1 MKQISCIVVSLSLA
15 LSLALPAA
23 AAEVTFADVPRDHW
37 AYDYIQEM
45 NRKGV
50 VTGMGGGLFE
60 PEGPVSTAQFAVML
74 TAAFCPETV
83 NTDVPIGT
91 PWWMPYLEAARA
103 AGYLTDTTASW
114 DYFQTG
120 AWNEKTVTDPMTRYD
135 MAMAMWNTV
144 MAEDMVLPTDRQREA
159 AQRAIGDF
167 GAIPE
172 DYESAV
178 VAMYA
183 LGLLSGVN
191 DKGDFGG
198 AGTMTRAQSCVVM
211 RGLLNWSAS
220 GQGEGTSQEPAPE
233 KAQQPEETQQP
244 EKAQEPE
251 ETQQPEEAQEPEQP
265 AQPEEKPEDAQK
277 PQETQQ
283 PTQPEQTETTAPA
296 DDGEADS
303 GVDVAAWEQ
312 EVFDLVNQIREENG
326 LPPFVYNGT
335 LAETARAHSQDMV
348 DRNFFNH
355 NNPDGQSPFDRMKA
369 NGIRYSMAAENIA
382 AGYPSPEAVVEG
394 WMNSEG
400 HRANILGG
408 CKELGVGLALGGSY
422 GYYWTQCFATVR

>member
-1 MKQISCIVVSLSLA
+1 MKRISCIVVSLSLA

-23 AAEVTFADVPRDHW
+23 AAEATFADVPRDHW

-103 AGYLTDTTASW
+103 AGYLTDTTAGWSYTDGTW
-114 DYFQTG
+114 D
-120 AWNEKTVTDPMTRYD
+120 ADVVEAPMNRYD
-135 MAMAMWNTV
+135 MAQAMWNTV
-144 MAEDMVLPTDRQREA
+144 VAEGLTTPTGEQREA

-167 GAIPE
+167 AAIPE

-183 LGLLSGVN
+183 LGCLAGVN
-191 DKGDFGG
+191 ENGDFGG
-198 AGTMTRAQSCVVM
+198 QGNMTRAQASVVM
-211 RGLLNWSAS
+211 DRMLGLEVEETAS
-220 GQGEGTSQEPAPE
+220 QTPAEDTGSEPAG
-233 KAQQPEETQQP
+233 T
-244 EKAQEPE
+244 
-251 ETQQPEEAQEPEQP
+251 
-265 AQPEEKPEDAQK
+265 
-277 PQETQQ
+277 
-283 PTQPEQTETTAPA
+283 
-296 DDGEADS
+296 
-303 GVDVAAWEQ
+303 VAAWEQ
-312 EVFDLVNQIREENG
+312 EVFSLVNQIREENG
-326 LPPFVYNGT
+326 LKPFVYNET
-335 LAETARAHSQDMV
+335 LAETARAHSQDMI
-348 DRNFFNH
+348 DRNFFDH
-355 NNPDGQSPFDRMKA
+355 YNPDGKSPFDRMEA

-394 WMNSEG
+394 WMNSDG

-408 CKELGVGLALGGSY
+408 CEELGVGLALGGSY

>member
-91 PWWMPYLEAARA
+91 PWWMSYLEAARA

-135 MAMAMWNTV
+135 MAQAMYNTV
-144 MAEDMVLPTDRQREA
+144 VAEGMALPTDEQREA
-159 AQRAIGDF
+159 AQAAIGDF
-167 GAIPE
+167 ASIPE

-183 LGLLSGVN
+183 LGYLSGVN
-191 DKGDFGG
+191 ANGDFGG
-198 AGTMTRAQSCVVM
+198 ESTMTRAQSCVVM
-211 RGLLNWSAS
+211 SKLL
-220 GQGEGTSQEPAPE
+220 
-233 KAQQPEETQQP
+233 
-244 EKAQEPE
+244 
-251 ETQQPEEAQEPEQP
+251 
-265 AQPEEKPEDAQK
+265 
-277 PQETQQ
+277 
-283 PTQPEQTETTAPA
+283 
-296 DDGEADS
+296 
-303 GVDVAAWEQ
+303 GVDVETAPETPDEGTAGGTAGSTPSEEETPAEDAGSEPADTVAAYEQ

-326 LPPFVYNGT
+326 LEPFVYNET
-335 LAETARAHSQDMV
+335 LAETARAHSQDMI
-348 DRNFFNH
+348 DRDFFDH
-355 NNPDGQSPFDRMKA
+355 YNPDGKSPFDRMRD
-369 NGIRYSMAAENIA
+369 NGLSFSMAAENIA
-382 AGYPSPEAVVEG
+382 AGQRTPEEVVES

-400 HRANILGG
+400 HRANILGD
-408 CKELGVGLALGGSY
+408 CKELGVGLALGGHY